1 MDVLVRRLGREGT
14 RGHVGSELVTLRS
27 QRLDLAAAKE
37 RRRVWPRTVLE
48 NTQDD
53 RRTSRSRKACE
64 LVERMFGID
73 LTRRASRRI
82 EQPDEG
88 RALAAV

>member
-1 MDVLVRRLGREGT
+1 MSCGT
-14 RGHVGSELVTLRS
+14 ELVVEDHHVRVEFVTRRG
-27 QRLDLAAAKE
+27 QRFDLAAAKE

-53 RRTSRSRKACE
+53 RRASRSRKACK
-64 LVERMFGID
+64 LVERMFGFD
-73 LTRRASRRI
+73 LTRRSSRRI